1 MSGPI
6 TREIGEALCDAALG
20 VPGVAGLSSGRFGEV
35 ALLLPGERIRGIR
48 AAERG
53 GLSGSE
59 VHIIFD
65 VGSARPIAEVATE
78 VRSAALN
85 SVAGCL
91 DFIDVVVA
99 DAQKL

>member
-1 MSGPI
+1 MAGPI
-6 TREIGEALCDAALG
+6 TRETGEALRDAALG
-20 VPGVAGLSSGRFGEV
+20 VPGVADLSPGRFGEV

-48 AAERG
+48 AAERDELFG
-53 GLSGSE
+53 AE
-59 VHIIFD
+59 IHIVFD

-78 VRSAALN
+78 VRAAALDSLN
-85 SVAGCL
+85 DPL